1 LITDLQDDAIAS
13 ALVDLVGER
22 GFDETSAADVI
33 WRSGVTSQ
41 EFFRRFADLE
51 ACALF
56 SLEILLDLFKARL
69 EQAYAAAP
77 DWRQGMRAVAEEIAR
92 LTSEAPTRFRFA
104 MVESLK
110 AKDEMLRVRRED
122 GFIYAEQLIDRGR
135 LSAPD
140 PDAVPRAAAAI
151 IAGSVAQLLARRL
164 QPGAD
169 RDPLE
174 IVPQIMF
181 LVVRPYLGY
190 AAACEELERE
200 SGAGA
205 AVGDRVI
212 SRSTIWAAA

>member
-1 LITDLQDDAIAS
+1 LITDLQDDVIAS

-69 EQAYAAAP
+69 ERAYAAAP

-92 LTSEAPTRFRFA
+92 LTSESPTRFRFA

-110 AKDEMLRVRRED
+110 AKDEMLRVRREE
-122 GFIYAEQLIDRGR
+122 GFIYAEQLIDQGR

-151 IAGSVAQLLARRL
+151 IAGSVAQLLTRRL
-164 QPGAD
+164 RGGAN
-169 RDPLE
+169 RDPFE

-190 AAACEELERE
+190 AAACEELELE
-200 SGAGA
+200 PGASSSVCDLA
-205 AVGDRVI
+205 I
-212 SRSTIWAAA
+212 SRTTIWAAA